1 MKTWMPFEWIAAL
14 RFLAE
19 GRTQALFIV
28 LGAAIGVAVIV
39 FMAALLSGMQN
50 NTIRRSLTS
59 QPHIVVQAADDVSRP
74 LRDGEAVAAVVQ
86 MRSQRVSSIDQW
98 RKVID
103 EIRATPGVNVVSGV
117 ATGGAFAL
125 RGETNRPVSL
135 NGIDPEEYALIVPV
149 RDKIVAGAYRLN
161 AGDALI
167 GIELA
172 QRLGLG
178 VGDKL
183 RLATAAGAGA
193 TLQVTGLFDLGSRGA
208 NERNVY
214 VPLRTAQDLLGLP
227 GGVSAIDVTV
237 GDVWQAEAVAQ
248 RIAARVGL
256 RADSW
261 IATNEQFFTALNA
274 QTIAN
279 VALRFAVGFS
289 VALGIAS
296 VLVVSV
302 VQRSREIGILRAMGA
317 SRGQVMRVF
326 LIQGAV
332 VAFGGSL
339 FGLGL
344 AFVALRAWQTLLRNA
359 DGTPLFVAPMEPALV
374 AWAVVI
380 ATVTGLA
387 AAVAPA
393 RRAARLDPVLAIRG

>member
-1 MKTWMPFEWIAAL
+1 MPFEWIAAL

-19 GRTQALFIV
+19 GRMQALFIMM
-28 LGAAIGVAVIV
+28 GAAIGVAVIV
-39 FMAALLSGMQN
+39 FMAALLAGMQN
-50 NTIRRSLTS
+50 NTIRRSLLS

-74 LRDGEAVAAVVQ
+74 LHPGEAVAAVVQ
-86 MRSQRVSSIDQW
+86 KRSQRVASIDQW
-98 RKVID
+98 LKVI
-103 EIRATPGVNVVSGV
+103 EEVRATPGVNVASGV
-117 ATGGAFAL
+117 ASGGAFAL
-125 RGETNRPVSL
+125 RGEANRSVSL
-135 NGIDPEEYALIVPV
+135 NGIDPDEYARIVPL
-149 RDKIVAGAYRLN
+149 RDKVVAGAYRLN
-161 AGDALI
+161 AGDALV

-178 VGDKL
+178 VGDRL
-183 RLATAAGAGA
+183 RLATPAGTSA

-237 GDVWQAEAVAQ
+237 RDIWQAEAVAQ
-248 RIAARVGL
+248 GIAARVGL

-261 IATNEQFFTALNA
+261 IATNEQFFAALNA
-274 QTIAN
+274 QTVAN
-279 VALRFAVGFS
+279 IALRFAVGFS

-317 SRGQVMRVF
+317 SRAQVMRVF

-332 VAFGGSL
+332 VAFAGSL
-339 FGLGL
+339 FGMGL
-344 AFVALRAWQTLLRNA
+344 AFVALRAWQALLRNP
-359 DGTPLFVAPMEPALV
+359 DGTPLFAAPMEPALV
-374 AWAVVI
+374 AWAVLI

-387 AAVAPA
+387 AALAPA
-393 RRAARLDPVLAIRG
+393 RRAARLDPVIAIRG